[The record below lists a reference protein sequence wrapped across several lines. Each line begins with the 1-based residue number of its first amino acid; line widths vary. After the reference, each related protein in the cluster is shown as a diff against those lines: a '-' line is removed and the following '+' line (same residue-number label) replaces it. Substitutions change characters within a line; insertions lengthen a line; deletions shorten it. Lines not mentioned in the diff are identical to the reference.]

1 MIRLTNAPPDP
12 VDGGHVKQDRIDTS
26 LPARFVAGP
35 LRAQGRVENVG
46 RGGLFV
52 GTASIPEQG
61 DSVALVFEAPD
72 GGRIRA
78 RGLVWWTTMEGAGQ
92 RGSQGF
98 GVRLLEADPSFQR
111 LVERLSS

>member
-1 MIRLTNAPPDP
+1 MMQQHR
-12 VDGGHVKQDRIDTS
+12 VDTS

-35 LRAQGRVENVG
+35 LRAQGRVKNVG

-61 DSVALVFEAPD
+61 DAVTLVFEGPD

-78 RGLVWWTTMEGAGQ
+78 RGLVWWTTAESPGQSGA
-92 RGSQGF
+92 QGF
-98 GVRLLEADPSFQR
+98 GVRLLEADPSYEAM
-111 LVERLSS
+111 VERLRS